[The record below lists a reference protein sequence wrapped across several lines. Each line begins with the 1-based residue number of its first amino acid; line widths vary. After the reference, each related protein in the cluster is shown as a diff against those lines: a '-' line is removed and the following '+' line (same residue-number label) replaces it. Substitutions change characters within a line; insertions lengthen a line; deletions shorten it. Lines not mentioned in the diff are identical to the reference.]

1 MDELIK
7 KAGILIESLPYI
19 REFYG
24 KTFVIKSGGSVLAN
38 KGIKKSIME
47 DITLLKYIG
56 VNPVIVHGG
65 GPAINETLARVDKKS
80 EFINGLRITDKETM
94 ELVEMVLVGKVNK
107 DIVGLINKIGSKGV
121 GLSGKD
127 GGLIRAD
134 KLILDDEEAD
144 LGYVGEVRKINPE
157 IIDKLITGGY
167 IPVVAPVGANKNGDS
182 FNINADTVAG
192 KMARSLKA
200 EKLLF
205 LTDVDG
211 ISSDHNGGG
220 DRVSSLTINEV
231 KQWIKDGKIKGGMVP
246 KVEACMDAIGNGVN
260 RTHILNGLI
269 PHALLLEIFTD
280 RGIGTMILEGEENT
294 HDYE

>member
-1 MDELIK
+1 MDKLIK

-38 KGIKKSIME
+38 EEIKKSIME

-56 VNPVIVHGG
+56 VNPVLVHGG
-65 GPAINETLARVDKKS
+65 GPAINETLDRVNKKS
-80 EFINGLRITDKETM
+80 EFVNGLRITDKETM

-107 DIVGLINKIGSKGV
+107 DIVGLINKMGSKGV

-127 GGLIRAD
+127 GGLIEAE
-134 KLILDDEEAD
+134 KLVLADEEAD
-144 LGYVGEVRKINPE
+144 LGHVGEVKKINPE

-167 IPVVAPVGANKNGDS
+167 IPVVAPVGAGENGAS

-192 KMARSLKA
+192 ELARSLKA

-211 ISSDHNGGG
+211 ISSDHNGDGE
-220 DRVSSLTINEV
+220 RVSSLTINKV
-231 KQWIKDGKIKGGMVP
+231 KQWITTGKIRGGMVP
-246 KVEACMDAIGNGVN
+246 KVEACMGAISNGVN

-269 PHALLLEIFTD
+269 SHALLLEIFTD
-280 RGIGTMILEGEENT
+280 RGIGTMILREE
-294 HDYE
+294 DSCG

>member
-1 MDELIK
+1 MDKLIK
-7 KAGILIESLPYI
+7 KAGVLIESLPYI

-38 KGIKKSIME
+38 KEIKNSIME

-65 GPAINETLARVDKKS
+65 GPAINETLARVNKKS
-80 EFINGLRITDKETM
+80 EFVNGLRITDKETM

-107 DIVGLINKIGSKGV
+107 DIVGLINKKGSKGV

-127 GGLIRAD
+127 GGLIKANKLVLD
-134 KLILDDEEAD
+134 KEKAD
-144 LGYVGEVRKINPE
+144 LGYVGEVKDINPE

-167 IPVVAPVGANKNGDS
+167 IPVVAPVGAGEDGDS

-192 KMARSLKA
+192 KLARSLKA

-211 ISSDHNGGG
+211 ISSDHNRDG
-220 DRVSSLTINEV
+220 DNRVSSLTVTEA
-231 KQWIKDGKIKGGMVP
+231 KKWIESGKIRGGMVP
-246 KVEACMDAIGNGVN
+246 KVEACMGAISNGVN

-269 PHALLLEIFTD
+269 SHALLLEIFTD
-280 RGIGTMILEGEENT
+280 QGIGTMILEEEE
-294 HDYE
+294 DSDG